1 MYNFYIFA
9 AVVVVVLVVFISDVL
24 VSSARLR
31 KSREE
36 LLETMAKNAI
46 AVEKAKQNSLML
58 QPQSGSGEFVRSSN
72 ADRKKL
78 ESQAQAIKAKK
89 ADSNR
94 SLLLQPIPG
103 SGVHKPRS
111 SKKK

>member
-1 MYNFYIFA
+1 MDGSFWSFKFVIKSKEIFLFRLVNFSNF
-9 AVVVVVLVVFISDVL
+9 LS
-24 VSSARLR
+24 
-31 KSREE
+31 
-36 LLETMAKNAI
+36 I

-58 QPQSGSGEFVRSSN
+58 QPQSGSGEFVRGSN